1 MRRIARSTLL
11 SALKKALYVI
21 LSESASE
28 ESPGSNR
35 GRDSSSQKTLLRM
48 TFSFTV
54 APLVTWITAL
64 IVVLVFTFSSGVY
77 AAPPAEDGTHVV
89 QAGET
94 LFGIAQRYGLTV
106 DDIVKANNLTSANT
120 IYVGQKLRIPSAAGA
135 GTAGSVSASESDS
148 TSADNASGTYIV
160 QRGDTL
166 SAIAAQHDVTIKE
179 IAEASGISVSSILRV
194 GQKLTIPKKDAPAA
208 VAPAPAP
215 EPKPEPVPEIY
226 VVQPGDTLA
235 GIAERFHTSVASL
248 ARANHLSSPS
258 LVFVGRRLIV
268 PEPQIAQPSGGGKR
282 VEVSISRQR
291 CYVYDD
297 DVLLYEW
304 VCSTGRSSSP
314 TQAGSFYIQS
324 KMRKAY
330 ASRWNI
336 WMPYW
341 LGVYWAGGTEN
352 GFHGLPWNART
363 GRETWTGLVGT
374 RITYGCIMLSNEN
387 AETLWNMAYVGMPII
402 IEY

>member
-1 MRRIARSTLL
+1 MHWAAHLIRLSTL
-11 SALKKALYVI
+11 V
-21 LSESASE
+21 
-28 ESPGSNR
+28 
-35 GRDSSSQKTLLRM
+35 
-48 TFSFTV
+48 
-54 APLVTWITAL
+54 
-64 IVVLVFTFSSGVY
+64 VVLTLMFSVGTY
-77 AAPPAEDGTHVV
+77 AAPPAQDGIHVV

-94 LFGIAQRYGLTV
+94 LFGIAQRYGVTV
-106 DDIVKANNLTSANT
+106 DDIVKANNLTSVNT
-120 IYVGQKLRIPSAAGA
+120 IYIGQKLRIPGAASANTGGNA
-135 GTAGSVSASESDS
+135 SVSENNSLSS
-148 TSADNASGTYIV
+148 DNAPGTYIV
-160 QRGDTL
+160 QQGDTL
-166 SAIAAQHDVTIKE
+166 SAIAARYGVTVE
-179 IAEASGISVSSILRV
+179 ELAEASSIAVSSILRV
-194 GQKLTIPKKDAPAA
+194 GQKLTIPGKSTPSP
-208 VAPAPAP
+208 APAPALEP
-215 EPKPEPVPEIY
+215 EPDPIPEVY

-235 GIAERFHTSVASL
+235 SIAERFDTSVVSL

-258 LVFVGRRLIV
+258 LVFPGRRLII
-268 PEPQIAQPSGGGKR
+268 PKPHIARPYGGGKR

-291 CYVYDD
+291 CYVYDG

-330 ASRWNI
+330 GSSWNI

-374 RITYGCIMLSNEN
+374 RITYGCIMLSNED
-387 AETLWNMAYVGMPII
+387 AKTLWDMAYIGMPVI